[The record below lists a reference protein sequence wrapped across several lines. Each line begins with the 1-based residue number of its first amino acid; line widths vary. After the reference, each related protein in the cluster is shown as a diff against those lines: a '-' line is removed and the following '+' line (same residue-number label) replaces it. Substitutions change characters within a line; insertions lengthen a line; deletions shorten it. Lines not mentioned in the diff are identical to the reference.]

1 METKMIR
8 AVIAASVMLP
18 VASWAA
24 GFSICAVGDSITQ
37 GGNTGFVAHRIALE
51 QVLNAND
58 WSVEWKGTRTDPA
71 WGSSNPCE
79 GYSGQNA

>member
-1 METKMIR
+1 MNSVMKQSVITAL
-8 AVIAASVMLP
+8 AVVYAAASLP
-18 VASWAA
+18 TC

-51 QVLNAND
+51 HVLDAND

-71 WGSSNPCE
+71 W
-79 GYSGQNA
+79 